1 MEYLYTLQLQD
12 GKYYVGKSSDPDSR
26 YLQHKKGSGAAW
38 TKKYKPIKLLDTKVL
53 IGEHD
58 ETNLTKDLMKK
69 YGIENVR
76 GGSYTTIELDEATKS
91 VLEREIR
98 GNTDKCFKCGDSGHF
113 AKYCSNQQKQEVK
126 TNTYTCYNCG
136 ETGHSMRECNNKVE
150 IEEVEVW
157 ECSYCPKQ
165 FSTERKCQK
174 HEDSCAGQIEEF
186 ECEHCDRTFTTRY
199 GCTVH
204 ERSCKSQVVY
214 QSSKKSGS
222 CYRCGR
228 EGHYSPEC
236 YARSHV
242 DGYQID

>member
-38 TKKYKPIKLLDTKVL
+38 TKKYKPVKLLDTKVL
-53 IGEHD
+53 TGEHD

-76 GGSYTTIELDEATKS
+76 GGSYTTLELDEATKT

-113 AKYCSNQQKQEVK
+113 AKGCSKK
-126 TNTYTCYNCG
+126 
-136 ETGHSMRECNNKVE
+136 
-150 IEEVEVW
+150 IEEVEEVEEVW

-165 FSTERKCQK
+165 FKTVQKCQR
-174 HEDSCAGQIEEF
+174 HEDSCGGQIEEWG
-186 ECEHCDRTFTTRY
+186 CDYCDRTFTTQY
-199 GCTVH
+199 GCRVH

-214 QSSKKSGS
+214 ESPKKKSGA

-228 EGHYSPEC
+228 SGHYSPEC
-236 YARSHV
+236 YAITDT
-242 DGYQID
+242 DGNVLE